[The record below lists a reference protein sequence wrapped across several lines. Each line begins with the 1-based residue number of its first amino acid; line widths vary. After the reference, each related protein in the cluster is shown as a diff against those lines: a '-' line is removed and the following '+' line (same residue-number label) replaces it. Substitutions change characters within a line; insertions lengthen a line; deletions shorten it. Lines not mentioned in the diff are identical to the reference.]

1 MTEDAHDHG
10 LEHDLAQIRAQAR
23 QAVGRR
29 RTLQLLFAAGGGAII
44 SACGG
49 GSSAGTDT
57 TTSSSTS
64 STSSTSSSST
74 SSTSSSTG
82 GTTGSCI
89 ADPTETNGPYPA
101 DGSNSANGSVVN
113 VLDDTGIVR
122 TDIRSSFGSSS
133 GTASGVY
140 MQLTI
145 TVVNVNG
152 SCAPLAGY
160 AVYIWHCTVDGL
172 YSLYTVPGENYLRG
186 VGVTDANGQ
195 VTFTSIFPGCYDG
208 RFPHIHFEV
217 YPSLARA
224 TSYAN
229 RVLTSQFAMP
239 SAACSTVYATSA
251 YASSRTNFANVS
263 TSSDNVFGDNT
274 SAQVTAMTPVMT
286 GDITNGYTGTVTV
299 GLAI

>member
-1 MTEDAHDHG
+1 MAGHDDAHDHG
-10 LEHDLAQIRAQAR
+10 LMHDLEQMRTLAR
-23 QAVGRR
+23 ESIGRR
-29 RTLQLLFAAGGGAII
+29 RTLRLLFSASGAALIG
-44 SACGG
+44 ACGG
-49 GSSAGTDT
+49 GSG
-57 TTSSSTS
+57 SSSG
-64 STSSTSSSST
+64 STATPTPTPTPAPTPTPTPTPS
-74 SSTSSSTG
+74 
-82 GTTGSCI
+82 GTCV

-101 DGSNSANGSVVN
+101 DGSNSSNGSVVN

-133 GTASGVY
+133 GTAAGIT
-140 MQLTI
+140 MELTI
-145 TVVNVNG
+145 TVVNVNN
-152 SCAPLAGY
+152 SCATLEGY
-160 AVYIWHCTVDGL
+160 AVYLWHCTRDGL

-195 VTFTSIFPGCYDG
+195 VTFTSIFPGCYSG
-208 RFPHIHFEV
+208 RYPHIHFEV

-239 SAACSTVYATSA
+239 ADACTTVYATSG
-251 YASSRTNFANVS
+251 YASSKSNFASIS

-274 SAQVTAMTPVMT
+274 AAQVTAMTPTMT
-286 GDITNGYTGTVTV
+286 GDVTNGYTGTVTV